1 MDEAK
6 AAAAREIRRKM
17 WPPEQG
23 GQAPLPV
30 PDEIRQDW
38 AASGLETVLG
48 STWARTE
55 QLPLRDRSLITVAAL
70 TVLHRPEELKIHI
83 RGALNNGVTRA
94 EVAEIMWHMS
104 IYGGFPVAIEG
115 MRAAR
120 AVFDELD
127 GANTSEG
134 KR

>member
-1 MDEAK
+1 MDQAK
-6 AAAAREIRRKM
+6 AEKAQAIRLKM

-23 GQAPLPV
+23 GPVRLPV
-30 PDEIRQDW
+30 PDEVRQDW
-38 AASGLETVLG
+38 AAFGLETVLG

-55 QLPLRDRSLITVAAL
+55 QLGLRERSLITVAAL

-83 RGALNNGVTRA
+83 RGALNNGLSRA
-94 EVAEIMWHMS
+94 EVAEIMWHMA

-127 GANTSEG
+127 ALKEE
-134 KR
+134 KA